1 MFDSLMQK
9 RRSIRKFLDRSIE
22 PEKVNSL
29 MEAALR
35 APSGKSI
42 YPVEF
47 IVVDDRDMLEKL
59 SLSKPAGAAFLKHA
73 PLGVVL
79 CANQDKSDT
88 CIEDAS
94 IAAIVIQLAA
104 ESLDL
109 GSCWIQLRNRTH
121 ADGRPSQQYVSDLL
135 HIPTHY
141 MVQAVMAIGYPA
153 ETKAPHKKETLKF
166 EHVHKGR
173 FGTKMEIG

>member
-1 MFDSLMQK
+1 MFDALMQK
-9 RRSIRKFLDRSIE
+9 RRSIRKYLDRSVE
-22 PEKVNSL
+22 PEKINSL
-29 MEAALR
+29 LEAALR

-47 IVVDDRDMLEKL
+47 VVVDDRAILEKL

-73 PLGVVL
+73 PLGVVI

-94 IAAIVIQLAA
+94 IASIVIQQAA
-104 ESLDL
+104 ESLGL

-121 ADGRPSQQYVSDLL
+121 ADGRPSQQYVAELL
-135 HIPTHY
+135 EIPANY
-141 MVQAVMAIGYPA
+141 MVLNVIAIGYSA

-173 FGTKMEIG
+173 FGTKMET

>member
-1 MFDSLMQK
+1 MFESLVQK
-9 RRSIRKFLDRSIE
+9 RRSIRKYLDRSIE
-22 PEKVNSL
+22 PEKINSL
-29 MEAALR
+29 LEAALR

-42 YPVEF
+42 YPVAF

-73 PLGVVL
+73 ALGIVI

-94 IAAIVIQLAA
+94 IASIVIQLAA

-121 ADGRPSQQYVSDLL
+121 ADGRSSQQYVAELL
-135 HIPTHY
+135 GIPTNY
-141 MVQAVMAIGYPA
+141 MVQAVIAVGYPA

-173 FGTKMEIG
+173 FGTKMDI

>member
-1 MFDSLMQK
+1 MFDALMQK
-9 RRSIRKFLDRSIE
+9 RRSIRKYLDRSVE
-22 PEKVNSL
+22 PEKINSL
-29 MEAALR
+29 LEAALR

-42 YPVEF
+42 YPVEL
-47 IVVDDRDMLEKL
+47 IVVDDRGMLEKL

-73 PLGVVL
+73 ALGVVI

-94 IAAIVIQLAA
+94 IASIVIQLAA
-104 ESLDL
+104 ESLGL

-121 ADGRPSQQYVSDLL
+121 EDGRPSQQYVAELL
-135 HIPTHY
+135 EIPTNY
-141 MVQAVMAIGYPA
+141 MVLNVIAIGYPA
-153 ETKAPHKKETLKF
+153 ESKAPHKKETFKY

-173 FGTKMEIG
+173 FGTKND